1 METKHDVKH
10 IK

>member
-1 METKHDVKH
+1 MKHDVKH